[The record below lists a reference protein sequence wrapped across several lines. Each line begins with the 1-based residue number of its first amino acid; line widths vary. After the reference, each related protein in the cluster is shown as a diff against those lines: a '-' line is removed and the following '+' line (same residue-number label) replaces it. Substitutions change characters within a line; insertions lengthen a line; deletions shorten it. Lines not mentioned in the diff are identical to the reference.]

1 MAKIEKIRV
10 MEMDLARE
18 TEARDYMRTQVEN
31 AARRARGMVF
41 CLFNMHFYF
50 YILLYNNASR
60 SIHHL
65 VTYLMLVVMMT
76 VPADT

>member
-41 CLFNMHFYF
+41 CLFNRPFY
-50 YILLYNNASR
+50 LYL
-60 SIHHL
+60 I
-65 VTYLMLVVMMT
+65 VQQCQ
-76 VPADT
+76 